1 MVKRAGPSAL
11 LIGAGTVLTV
21 GAGRCHR
28 RRRRQVDGGAQ
39 LRARRHP
46 CRQGQGMVTAPG
58 VATPTEAFAALD
70 AGADALKMFPGELLP
85 PPAVKAWRA
94 VLPPETLLLPVGGV
108 APDNIAAYLK
118 AGANGFGI
126 GTSVYKPGMTISGN
140 GGARQGAW
148 PTPSGTRI
156 DHEHQQTFG
165 TLPDGPAPSHEIRLA
180 NGGLALKVLTHGARH
195 PCDLHFDTGKGRG
208 RVLGFATTE
217 DYLGHAVYFGCVAGP
232 LCQPHRRRPLHA
244 GRQELSADLQ

>member
-1 MVKRAGPSAL
+1 MTDLRPWLRDLPLIAILRGITPVDAEGAVDTLEQAGWRVVEVPLNSPDALETLSRMVKRAGDRM

-21 GAGRCHR
+21 A
-28 RRRRQVDGGAQ
+28 QVDGIAKAGAK
-39 LRARRHP
+39 LMVAPNCAPDVIRAAKAK
-46 CRQGQGMVTAPG
+46 GLITAPG

-126 GTSVYKPGMTISGN
+126 GTSVYKPGMTMAEMA
-140 GGARQGAW
+140 ARA
-148 PTPSGTRI
+148 T
-156 DHEHQQTFG
+156 
-165 TLPDGPAPSHEIRLA
+165 ALA
-180 NGGLALKVLTHGARH
+180 DAFRNAH
-195 PCDLHFDTGKGRG
+195 
-208 RVLGFATTE
+208 
-217 DYLGHAVYFGCVAGP
+217 
-232 LCQPHRRRPLHA
+232 
-244 GRQELSADLQ
+244 